1 VQTGHEKTLTGLM
14 AALAGAN
21 LIFGAGM
28 IESGVTFDAAQ
39 LVLDNEFVAMIRQT
53 VAGVPVDDE
62 TLAVDDIH
70 AVGPFNDFL
79 SLDATMRHMR
89 LQSQPTLMDRRVRE
103 EWQDMG
109 GHDAY
114 DRARE
119 VAREVLADHRPEP
132 LPEDVLGR
140 MRTIVA
146 EADRAAGAA
155 SPVTTD

>member
-1 VQTGHEKTLTGLM
+1 MTALL

-21 LIFGAGM
+21 LIYGAGM
-28 IESGVTFDAAQ
+28 TESGVTFDAAQ
-39 LVLDNEFVAMIRQT
+39 FVLDNELAAMIRQT
-53 VAGVPVDDE
+53 VAGIPVDDE

-79 SLDATMRHMR
+79 SLEATMRHMR
-89 LQSQPTLMDRRVRE
+89 MQSQPVLMDRRVRE

-119 VAREVLADHRPEP
+119 VARELLADYRPEP
-132 LPEDVLGR
+132 LADDVLTK
-140 MRTIVA
+140 MRAIVE
-146 EADRAAGAA
+146 EADRVAGAA
-155 SPVTTD
+155 APIAAD

>member
-21 LIFGAGM
+21 LIYGAGM

-39 LVLDNEFVAMIRQT
+39 FVLDNELAAMIRQT
-53 VAGVPVDDE
+53 VAGIPVDDE
-62 TLAVDDIH
+62 TLAVDDIR

-79 SLDATMRHMR
+79 SLEATMRHMR
-89 LQSQPTLMDRRVRE
+89 LQSQPALMDRRVRE
-103 EWQDMG
+103 EWEDMG

-119 VAREVLADHRPEP
+119 VALEVLADHRPEP
-132 LPEDVLGR
+132 LPDDMR
-140 MRTIVA
+140 TKMRTIVA
-146 EADRAAGAA
+146 EADRVAGVA
-155 SPVTTD
+155 SPIDAA

>member
-1 VQTGHEKTLTGLM
+1 MQTGHEKTLTGLM

-21 LIFGAGM
+21 LIYGAGM

-39 LVLDNEFVAMIRQT
+39 FVLDNELAAMIRQT
-53 VAGVPVDDE
+53 VAGVPVDEE

-70 AVGPFNDFL
+70 AVGPFDDFL
-79 SLDATMRHMR
+79 SLEATMRHMR

-114 DRARE
+114 SRARE
-119 VAREVLADHRPEP
+119 KAIDIMAEHRPTP
-132 LPEDVLGR
+132 LPEETLTR
-140 MRTIVA
+140 MRAIV
-146 EADRAAGAA
+146 EKADRTAGAA
-155 SPVTTD
+155 SPSDTG